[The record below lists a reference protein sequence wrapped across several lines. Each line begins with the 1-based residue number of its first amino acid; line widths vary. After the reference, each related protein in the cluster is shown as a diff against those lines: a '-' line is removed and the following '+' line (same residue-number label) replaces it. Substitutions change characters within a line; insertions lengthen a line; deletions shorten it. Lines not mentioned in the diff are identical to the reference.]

1 MTMNTKTRKL
11 IKKSLEVN
19 TSAINHLAKSFKKFT
34 FHVQLIKKVKTCAVL
49 SFLYFKT
56 LTS

>member
-1 MTMNTKTRKL
+1 MNFKTRKL

-34 FHVQLIKKVKTCAVL
+34 FLVQLIKKVKTCAVL
-49 SFLYFKT
+49 SFLHFKT